1 MNSPLRKKKSY
12 HFLIMFDSLSKIR
25 HVHDPNK
32 IKLWAWMRHYTSF
45 IYKHPLVPIFTSVIT
60 TIAFFCWLFFVYG
73 IAPGCNVNYYRW
85 SGDDIT
91 KRWDSYVGASKT
103 TYGSLLGMLG
113 DTITLPKQFQLTQ
126 MGCLIYERVGKNI
139 LEAESLREIWK
150 MEDEMH
156 QTPGWS
162 DFCFKVPMDG
172 LPNFIQNLIRQI
184 IDSMKDVL
192 SALEE
197 DTKCI
202 AFKSII
208 TEFKNHMTND
218 LNMTNPQPED
228 LTDELIYNFIR
239 GVDDQG
245 RIREDRIIQTYVGTD
260 YDNETMSSTRVRS
273 MFPFGLPLKGYRNKS
288 DREKEQTSK
297 LGKWQIDFLKP
308 MKKMQKS
315 PRKGV
320 IPYAGF
326 PFEVIYETSEVI
338 LQQVWWLV
346 GSFAFLFV
354 YSVFL
359 MDSYFVAIFGAIGV
373 FLSIPCA
380 LLVQNAIFTIHY
392 IDVIDVIALF
402 LICGIGADCLFIIFE
417 LFKQASTVYGD
428 NNKRRLAYAAQRGLT
443 ALGTSISTSGVSFLA
458 LCTSGVRIMNFF
470 GIFSF
475 LLLFFTFVFSFTYY
489 LGIIALWARYWE
501 KNKGLCYCCKKKKRE
516 ENDGNAEDTNMLN
529 TTGISAQNSMIY
541 TDTSESS
548 TSTRDEIV
556 IDYPKKGIFDFLT
569 KKPDFKVDA
578 AGYNIEKYNWYEKFF
593 YNYMSPIVY
602 FYRLPIV
609 VLTLGAAAVFG
620 YFAFQMKSK
629 SELQFFTDFH
639 PLQRAYT
646 LALNGFSTA
655 LNDFSFV
662 YVWGVDENPVVKL
675 KDKLTIDN
683 YGSCTFHE
691 FNITDPL
698 VQRHLNDTWDL
709 ILSKEFIDKATTETF
724 GVSPWK
730 LWEPITNFESYLEH
744 SPYLKPLIN
753 ILFEYLDIPEPPDSM
768 DYINPDQYSLYNFIW
783 QAILSELAYQEPDSY
798 VPGTLKANTVG
809 FSLDDYSLQYIGMKA
824 NMFIPKEITIESM
837 HELYDKAIALESEI
851 QENARRLGIPEFK
864 GWMTSFAWLNM
875 VTEEMLPKQVV
886 KDVGYAF
893 GFCAVVILISTFSVL
908 YTLYVLISMV
918 STIFFIMGILYFTG
932 WKIGT
937 NEAIMISISS
947 GFCADFIIQPMLAIS
962 HDFSPRS
969 LFGKI
974 QASLTTF
981 CTPVSSALI
990 TTLVA
995 ACFLYPCDILLFP
1008 PFATFLLGSGIFGII
1023 HGFIVLP
1030 SLVAIFSFNKRELI
1044 PFHLQ
1049 QGNEHQKIRM
1059 PSDDIEQPI
1068 IQTELA
1074 EEQNGEN

>member
-1 MNSPLRKKKSY
+1 
-12 HFLIMFDSLSKIR
+12 MFDSLSKIR
-25 HVHDPNK
+25 HIHDPNK
-32 IKLWAWMRHYTSF
+32 IKLWLWTRHYASF

-60 TIAFFCWLFFVYG
+60 TIAFFCWLLFVYG
-73 IAPGCNVNYYRW
+73 IAPGCNINYYRW
-85 SGDDIT
+85 SGDKIT
-91 KRWDSYVGASKT
+91 RRWDAYVGASKT

-156 QTPGWS
+156 TTPGWS
-162 DFCFKVPMDG
+162 DVCFKVPMDG
-172 LPNFIQNLIRQI
+172 LPDFLQDFIRSIL
-184 IDSMKDVL
+184 DSMKDVL

-208 TEFKNHMTND
+208 TEFKQYMIHN
-218 LNMTNPQPED
+218 LSIPNPTPED
-228 LTDELIYNFIR
+228 LTDEIIYGYIR
-239 GVDDQG
+239 GIDEQG
-245 RIREDRIIQTYVGTD
+245 RVREDRVVQTFIGTD
-260 YDNETMSSTRVRS
+260 YDNNTMSSTRVRS

-288 DREKEQTSK
+288 DRENEQTAK
-297 LGKWQIDFLKP
+297 IGKWQIDFLEP
-308 MKKMQKS
+308 MKRMQKEA
-315 PRKGV
+315 PKGV

-326 PFEVIYETSEVI
+326 PFEVIYETSDVI
-338 LQQVWWLV
+338 LKQVWWLV
-346 GSFAFLFV
+346 GSFSFLFV
-354 YSVFL
+354 YSIFI
-359 MDSYFVAIFGAIGV
+359 MDSYFVAIFGAVGV

-380 LLVQNAIFTIHY
+380 LAILNGIFQIHY

-417 LFKQASTVYGD
+417 LFKQAKTVYGD
-428 NNKRRLAYAAQRGLT
+428 NNKRRLAYATQRGIT

-458 LCTSGVRIMNFF
+458 LCTSGVRIMCFF

-475 LLLFFTFVFSFTYY
+475 LLLFFAFVFTFTYY

-501 KNKGLCYCCKKKKRE
+501 KDKGLCSCCKKRKKKATNSNE
-516 ENDGNAEDTNMLN
+516 EDVNMLN

-541 TDTSESS
+541 TDASESS
-548 TSTRDEIV
+548 TSTKDELV
-556 IDYPKKGIFDFLT
+556 IDYPKKGILDFLS
-569 KKPDFKVDA
+569 KNPDFKVDA
-578 AGYNIEKYNWYEKFF
+578 AGYDIEKYNWYERFF
-593 YNYMSPIVY
+593 YNYMTPIIY

-609 VLTLGAAAVFG
+609 VIVLGTAAVFG
-620 YFAFQMKSK
+620 YYASLMTTK
-629 SELQFFTDFH
+629 SELQFFSDFH

-662 YVWGVDENPVVKL
+662 YVWGVEEKPVVKV

-683 YGSCTFHE
+683 YGTCNFYDINVTNPKFQ
-691 FNITDPL
+691 TL
-698 VQRHLNDTWDL
+698 LNETWDM
-709 ILSKEFIDKATTETF
+709 ILSKDFIDKETTTTF
-724 GVSPWK
+724 GVSPWAY
-730 LWEPITNFESYLEH
+730 WENITNLESYIE
-744 SPYLKPLIN
+744 SFPMAKPI
-753 ILFEYLDIPEPPDSM
+753 IDVVFDYLDIPEPPDSM
-768 DYINPDQYSLYNFIW
+768 DYISPEQYSIYGFLW
-783 QAILSELAYQEPDSY
+783 QAVLSQLAYQEPDSY

-809 FSLDDYSLQYIGMKA
+809 FSLDDYSLKYIGMKA
-824 NMFIPKEITIESM
+824 NMFIPSELTIESM
-837 HELYDKAIALESEI
+837 HKLYDKAQALERQI
-851 QENARRLGIPEFK
+851 QENAERLGIPEYK

-893 GFCAVVILISTFSVL
+893 GFCAVVILISTFSFL

-918 STIFFIMGILYFTG
+918 STIFLIMGILYFTG

-962 HDFSPRS
+962 HDFSKRS
-969 LFGKI
+969 LYGKI

-981 CTPVSSALI
+981 CTPVTSALI

-1008 PFATFLLGSGIFGII
+1008 PFATFLLGSGVFGII

-1030 SLVAIFSFNKRELI
+1030 ALVAIFSFNKRELI

-1068 IQTELA
+1068 IQTEFA
-1074 EEQNGEN
+1074 EEQNGENSGN